1 MSFEFLKQFV
11 VKSDKGRGL
20 KHTFYTVTDEQ
31 LKELEAEIDI
41 PTELKKFYLEIGYGF
56 MFDDNDSYSI
66 DRLLNPDDYVRINL
80 RKDYY
85 EYDPTLD
92 LFKEPTFNGKSI
104 FFEVNEGVYLLISE
118 VSVNG
123 KNDIYFFD
131 KKIAD
136 SLEEFLIRF
145 DSEGH
150 YFE

>member
-1 MSFEFLKQFV
+1 MKQFV
-11 VKSDKGRGL
+11 VKSEKERGL
-20 KHTFYTVTDEQ
+20 KHTFYTVTNEQ

-41 PTELKKFYLEIGYGF
+41 PTELKEFYLEVGHGF

-66 DRLLNPDDYVRINL
+66 DRLLSPDDYVKINL

-92 LFKEPTFNGKSI
+92 LFKEPIFDGKSI